1 MSDFF
6 FSLGALPLP
15 TLLTFIIMI
24 VVNAAVTRF
33 ALHTMK
39 EEVEKLEKRL
49 EQLHTQLMKL
59 FVLETRMTH
68 TEKDLAK
75 TQSKLDRIEAAFLFR
90 DDV

>member
-1 MSDFF
+1 
-6 FSLGALPLP
+6 
-15 TLLTFIIMI
+15 
-24 VVNAAVTRF
+24 
-33 ALHTMK
+33 
-39 EEVEKLEKRL
+39 
-49 EQLHTQLMKL
+49 LMKL